1 MQVDPVRP
9 PFGQCLGWVSS
20 PWSGVT
26 AVTRYSINALQ
37 VISPLEKLPTFD
49 ICILYTN
56 SCTYSKIRAI
66 PAQKGLESIYIY
78 IPWSQ
83 LPLFPAGIRNGYINF
98 TDISIILILSWESK
112 IRLHGAQANPSSPVH
127 IHHNLFGR
135 LYRKKV
141 STITLPKT
149 SIDPENGTLV

>member
-78 IPWSQ
+78 TLVTVASIPGRNPQRVYKLHRHIDYINIVLGEQNPAAWGTSQ
-83 LPLFPAGIRNGYINF
+83 PLFSRAYPPQFVWEA
-98 TDISIILILSWESK
+98 LSEESV
-112 IRLHGAQANPSSPVH
+112 N
-127 IHHNLFGR
+127 
-135 LYRKKV
+135 YY
-141 STITLPKT
+141 T
-149 SIDPENGTLV
+149 PEN